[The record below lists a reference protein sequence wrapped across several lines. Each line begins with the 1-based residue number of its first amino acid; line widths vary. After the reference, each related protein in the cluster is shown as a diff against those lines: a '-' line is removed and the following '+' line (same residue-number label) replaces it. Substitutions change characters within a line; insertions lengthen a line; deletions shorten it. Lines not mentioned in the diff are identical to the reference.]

1 MIARTALISIAIS
14 CLPLVLAC
22 QAGGGN
28 FADDDDSNGGSGSA
42 SSGGAGGGLGFDGNT
57 GGNTGGSSGNQ
68 DCGNADY
75 TGGTLA
81 IPDILNVDYE
91 TSVTITGF
99 GDGATLDD
107 VTKFLGVCVKMEHSW
122 IRDLQIEL
130 ETPDG
135 TVIIL
140 NEFLGRDGGE
150 VYLGE
155 PDDSDDQNPN
165 PGVGYDY
172 CWTPTA
178 SNPPMLDYCNANF
191 GSSGMGDTLPS
202 GAYQASSGFDAM
214 VGTQLNG
221 TWTLR
226 CIDDWAIDNGYIFY
240 WNMHFDSSLIPD
252 CEEWVVR

>member
-1 MIARTALISIAIS
+1 M
-14 CLPLVLAC
+14 LAC
-22 QAGGGN
+22 QAGSGGN
-28 FADDDDSNGGSGSA
+28 QLGDGDSDGDSNGDSDGDS
-42 SSGGAGGGLGFDGNT
+42 GGGLGFDG
-57 GGNTGGSSGNQ
+57 GSGGSSGGNVE
-68 DCGNADY
+68 CGDADY
-75 TGGTLA
+75 TGGTLG
-81 IPDILNVDYE
+81 IPDVLGVDYE
-91 TSVTITGF
+91 TSITISGF
-99 GDGATLDD
+99 GDGAVLDD

-130 ETPDG
+130 ETPSG
-135 TVIIL
+135 TVIVL

-155 PDDSDDQNPN
+155 PDDSDDENPN

-191 GSSGMGDTLPS
+191 GSSGMGADTLPS
-202 GAYQASSGFDAM
+202 DTYQASSGFDDM

-226 CIDDWAIDNGYIFY
+226 CIDDWAMDNGYIFY
-240 WNMHFDSSLIPD
+240 WNMHFDSSLIPN